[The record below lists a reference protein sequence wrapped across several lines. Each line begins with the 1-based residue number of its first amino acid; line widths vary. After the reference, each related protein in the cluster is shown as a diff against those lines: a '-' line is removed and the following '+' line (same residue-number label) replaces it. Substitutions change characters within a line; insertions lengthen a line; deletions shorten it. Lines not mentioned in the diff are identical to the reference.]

1 MSATALKADSAN
13 FAATFS
19 RETLPGWTYNNAE
32 FFELERRHLLLRN
45 WQIVCHVSEIAKPGD
60 YATLDLLGERAFAI
74 RGEDGAVRAFH
85 NVCRH
90 RAAAV
95 VRGETGHCTH
105 AIRCFYHGWAY
116 ELDGRLK
123 ALPAEAT
130 FAGLN
135 KSDFGLKPLE
145 CEIYLGFVFIRF
157 LPGGAGV
164 AERFAPYHDELAVY
178 RSEHMVPT
186 GRAWD
191 IDIAV
196 DWKNVMDNFLEGYH
210 VPVGHPGLY
219 RLFGDSYEVEA
230 KPGDVSR
237 AVGWLRDKESSNWSE
252 RAYQRLRPEVSH
264 LPDAQRRSWRYY
276 TMLPNFAFDIY
287 PEQMD
292 FFHIV
297 PIGPGK
303 SRLRGRMFGLPSNDR
318 QMRAARWL
326 TGRINME
333 VFLEDNHLIESVQA
347 GLGTSAYGQGY
358 FSEKEICLRQF
369 HDMIR
374 EAIPVASE
382 VTPPE
387 PGTVA
392 AQNARLSAR

>member
-1 MSATALKADSAN
+1 MSATALKADGANLVSA
-13 FAATFS
+13 FS

-32 FFELERRHLLLRN
+32 FFELERRRLLLGN

-60 YATLDLLGERAFAI
+60 YATLDLLGERAFVI
-74 RGEDGAVRAFH
+74 RGEDGKVRAFH

-95 VRGETGHCTH
+95 VQGATGHCNH
-105 AIRCFYHGWAY
+105 AIRCFYHGWTY

-123 ALPAEAT
+123 ALPAEPT

-135 KSDFGLKPLE
+135 KVNFGLKPLE
-145 CEIYLGFVFIRF
+145 TETYLGFVFVRF
-157 LPGGAGV
+157 MPGHGGV
-164 AERFAPYHDELAVY
+164 AERFAPYHDELAAY
-178 RSEHMVPT
+178 RIEQMVPT
-186 GRAWD
+186 GRSWD
-191 IDIAV
+191 VDIPV

-219 RLFGDSYEVEA
+219 RLFGNSYEVDV
-230 KPGDVSR
+230 KPAYVAR
-237 AVGWLRDKESSNWSE
+237 AVGRLRDKESSNWSE
-252 RAYQRLRPEVSH
+252 RHYQRLRPEVTH
-264 LPDAQRRSWRYY
+264 LPEPLRESWRYY
-276 TMLPNFAFDIY
+276 KMLPNFAFDVY

-292 FFHIV
+292 FFQVIPV
-297 PIGPGK
+297 APGK

-318 QMRAARWL
+318 RMRAARWL
-326 TGRINME
+326 STRINVE
-333 VFLEDNHLIESVQA
+333 VFREDNALIESVQA

-369 HDMIR
+369 HDMVR
-374 EAIPVASE
+374 EAIPVATQ
-382 VTPPE
+382 VAQPE

-392 AQNARLSAR
+392 ALNAKLAAH